1 MCSADC
7 RQSGRSC
14 SADTEL
20 SASATSRL
28 SRPRDNHISESATQF
43 RVTVGIGPLLMGST
57 GDGLGSGD
65 AAAVTGWG
73 PEAGLGWLMQW
84 EVRDVVDVTGW
95 GPEAGLG
102 WLMQWEV
109 MRSSHADR
117 LSAQRRSWP
126 SRVTFMSIRSA
137 TSSQSQPCVSASTEL
152 LTSRDL
158 RACAVCTLLCFQSA
172 RCSCNSARQK
182 TNANTISNICSK

>member
-1 MCSADC
+1 MWSADC

-65 AAAVTGWG
+65 AAAVMGWG
-73 PEAGLGWLMQW
+73 PEAGLG
-84 EVRDVVDVTGW
+84 R
-95 GPEAGLG
+95 
-102 WLMQWEV
+102 LMQWEV

-137 TSSQSQPCVSASTEL
+137 TSSQSQPYVSSSTEL

-158 RACAVCTLLCFQSA
+158 RACAVCLLLCFQSA